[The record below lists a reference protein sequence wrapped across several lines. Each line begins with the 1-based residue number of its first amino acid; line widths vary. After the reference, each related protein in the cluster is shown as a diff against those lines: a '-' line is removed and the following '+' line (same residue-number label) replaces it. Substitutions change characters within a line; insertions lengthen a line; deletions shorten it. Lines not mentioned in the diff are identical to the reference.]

1 MQVLKGD
8 LLGLDFDLIVIP
20 AIPSMRAGAG
30 IAAKVLS
37 KAGQEIVDVCKQNA
51 PLHHGDAILT
61 GAGEALCKGI
71 IHCSIPLYIDGNH
84 QEEELL
90 KAAYWNAMV
99 LAYQYLR
106 EQGLKKISVGMANLA
121 RLQGYD
127 KDAAAKIAAS
137 TIKELYEQ
145 YPDAKEVQ
153 VSFVLED
160 EADYMR
166 FKKAAAL

>member
-1 MQVLKGD
+1 
-8 LLGLDFDLIVIP
+8 
-20 AIPSMRAGAG
+20 
-30 IAAKVLS
+30 
-37 KAGQEIVDVCKQNA
+37 
-51 PLHHGDAILT
+51 
-61 GAGEALCKGI
+61 
-71 IHCSIPLYIDGNH
+71 
-84 QEEELL
+84 
-90 KAAYWNAMV
+90 
-99 LAYQYLR
+99 
-106 EQGLKKISVGMANLA
+106 MANLA

-166 FKKAAAL
+166 FKKGCFPMKSMVELCHAFLKPRPA